1 MRHWINVVAMV
12 LSGVVL
18 GGCIEKTEKVTL
30 NPDGSGKTEVSVVM
44 QTTGVNLSAAGQPKP
59 DPQFLA
65 TRMAR
70 AIVQSSVGV
79 EAWKDVSF
87 KAGEDG
93 RTHFSGT
100 AYFSDF
106 NKVDLKNIG
115 RLNATWSKQPDGG
128 MLLEIKQAGKPAGG
142 AAPAALTDE
151 QIAAKVAEAK
161 SQYAQSKPA
170 MTGML
175 TGMKLDVTYI
185 LPGQVEKIG
194 VFKPV
199 AGGVRLQV
207 TGEQILQ
214 GMDRIATDDAW
225 MAASLR
231 AERDAMQGATD
242 EEINEL
248 ILGVRELIQARVK
261 DANKPLFDYAAEVAT
276 AKAAQPAMITELG
289 LD

>member
-1 MRHWINVVAMV
+1 MRHWINVAAMV

-18 GGCIEKTEKVTL
+18 VGCIEKTEKVTL

-44 QTTGVNLSAAGQPKP
+44 QSPGLNLGAQGQPKP
-59 DPQFLA
+59 DPQLLA
-65 TRMAR
+65 SRTAQT
-70 AIVQSSVGV
+70 IVKSSIGV

-115 RLNATWSKQPDGG
+115 RLNATWSKQPDGS

-142 AAPAALTDE
+142 AAPAAMTDE

-161 SQYAQSKPA
+161 SQYAQSKPV
-170 MTGML
+170 MTGIL

-185 LPGQVEKIG
+185 LPGTVEKAS
-194 VFKPV
+194 VFKPA
-199 AGGVRLQV
+199 AGGVNLQV
-207 TGEQILQ
+207 TGEQMLQ
-214 GMDRIATDDAW
+214 GMDKIATDDAR
-225 MAASLR
+225 MAAALR
-231 AERDAMQGATD
+231 AGRDAMQGAAD

-248 ILGVRELIQARVK
+248 VLGVRGPIQARVK
-261 DANKPLFDYAAEVAT
+261 DSNKPLFDYAAEVAA